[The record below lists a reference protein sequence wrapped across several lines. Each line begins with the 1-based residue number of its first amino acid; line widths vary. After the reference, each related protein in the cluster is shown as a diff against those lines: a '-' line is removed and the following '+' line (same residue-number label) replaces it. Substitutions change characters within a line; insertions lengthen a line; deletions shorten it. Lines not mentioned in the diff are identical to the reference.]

1 MNRTA
6 ISRTLVVA
14 AATGVAS
21 LAFCAP
27 ASAMIVNP
35 PDANERGPAPSSTEA
50 DQPADSAGVGLDLA
64 TLAAGGVVVM
74 AGAGAVVLVRRR
86 HHSGHMP
93 HPV

>member
-6 ISRTLVVA
+6 ISRTLTVA

-21 LAFCAP
+21 VAFCAP
-27 ASAMIVNP
+27 ASAKLVNP
-35 PDANERGPAPSSTEA
+35 PADSGTVSSSTEA
-50 DQPADSAGVGLDLA
+50 AAPADSAGFGLDL
-64 TLAAGGVVVM
+64 TTVAAGATVLVV
-74 AGAGAVVLVRRR
+74 GAGTLVLVRRR

>member
-6 ISRTLVVA
+6 ISRTLTVA

-27 ASAMIVNP
+27 ASAMKVMQ
-35 PDANERGPAPSSTEA
+35 PDDSGTAASTSTEA
-50 DQPADSAGVGLDLA
+50 AQPADSTGAGPVL
-64 TLAAGGVVVM
+64 TTVAAGGVVVVV
-74 AGAGAVVLVRRR
+74 GAGAFVLVRRR
-86 HHSGHMP
+86 HHSGDLP

>member
-6 ISRTLVVA
+6 ISRTLTVA

-27 ASAMIVNP
+27 ASAMIAIP
-35 PDANERGPAPSSTEA
+35 YDDAGGNSSSWTEPA
-50 DQPADSAGVGLDLA
+50 QPADSGVGLDPS
-64 TLAAGGVVVM
+64 TVAAGGVLVLV
-74 AGAGAVVLVRRR
+74 GAGAIVLVRRR
-86 HHSGHMP
+86 HHHSGHMP

>member
-6 ISRTLVVA
+6 ISRTLTVA

-27 ASAMIVNP
+27 ASAMRVVQSE
-35 PDANERGPAPSSTEA
+35 DSGTAASTSTEA
-50 DQPADSAGVGLDLA
+50 APPADSTGLDPVL
-64 TLAAGGVVVM
+64 TTVAAGGVVVVV
-74 AGAGAVVLVRRR
+74 GAGAFVLVRRR
-86 HHSGHMP
+86 HHSGDLP